1 MLQKLVNTLTLFI
14 LVLILV
20 GILWILTVF
29 SMNLAVL

>member
-14 LVLILV
+14 FILILI

-29 SMNLAVL
+29 ATNMAIL

>member
-14 LVLILV
+14 FVLILI

-29 SMNLAVL
+29 STNLAFL

>member
-14 LVLILV
+14 FILILI

-29 SMNLAVL
+29 STNLAIL